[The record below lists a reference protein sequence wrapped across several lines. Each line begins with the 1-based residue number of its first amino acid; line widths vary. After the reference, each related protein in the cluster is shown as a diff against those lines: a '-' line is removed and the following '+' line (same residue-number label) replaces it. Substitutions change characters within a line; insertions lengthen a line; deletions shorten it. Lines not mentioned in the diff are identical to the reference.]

1 MAEIILKRA
10 KRRVT
15 SVPKSKIKAAVKTVF
30 AKYRVAVIKNTT
42 PTVAVIDT
50 NN

>member
-1 MAEIILKRA
+1 MAEITLKRA

-15 SVPKSKIKAAVKTVF
+15 SVPKSKIKAAVKTAF

-42 PTVAVIDT
+42 LTITVIDT

>member
-1 MAEIILKRA
+1 MAEITLKRA

-15 SVPKSKIKAAVKTVF
+15 SVPKSKIRAAVKTVF
-30 AKYRVAVIKNTT
+30 AKYRVGELKTNIPTIRVIE
-42 PTVAVIDT
+42 P